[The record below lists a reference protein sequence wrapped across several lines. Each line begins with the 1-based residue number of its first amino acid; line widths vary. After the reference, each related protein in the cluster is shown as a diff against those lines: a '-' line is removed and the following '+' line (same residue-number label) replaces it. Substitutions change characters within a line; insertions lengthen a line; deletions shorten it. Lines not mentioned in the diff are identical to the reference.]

1 MLMNAE
7 LRLNERACKNCNAIC
22 NATQLYCPRCGYIL
36 PEALASHS
44 AFATTGAVHIEDD
57 GTTTPLEQQFDTGS
71 MRALPGTALF
81 HQQARLF
88 LHHDSG
94 RIVTVD
100 IQTGPKVLGRRSQQ
114 FVETG
119 IIDLS
124 DLGGKE
130 FGVSRQHLRLL
141 LRDEIVYGIDLGTTN
156 GTFLNRERMI
166 PEKPYM
172 IRNRAVLQLGVLI
185 LRVQFA

>member
-1 MLMNAE
+1 L
-7 LRLNERACKNCNAIC
+7 L
-22 NATQLYCPRCGYIL
+22 
-36 PEALASHS
+36 EALATH
-44 AFATTGAVHIEDD
+44 AAAYTTGGIRIEED
-57 GTTTPLEQQFDTGS
+57 GSTTPLEQQIDTGS
-71 MRALPGTALF
+71 MKALPGTALF

-100 IQTGPKVLGRRSQQ
+100 IHSGPKVVGRRSQQ

-130 FGVSRQHLRLL
+130 FGVSRQHLQLL
-141 LRDEIVYGIDLGTTN
+141 LRDEIVYGIDLGSTN
-156 GTFLNRERMI
+156 GTFLNRERLM